1 MIITPEE
8 LQENGYTLLAR
19 LEHNDIIPFVRAYL
33 KKRTR
38 FSLVY
43 YISNLIP
50 LLLLVFFFWKYYF
63 TPGFTIANAINHFC
77 YGLGIAIALV
87 PLHEYIHVL
96 AYRSQ
101 GAKQTSYNANLKKFY
116 FMAIADQFVASRK
129 EFQIVALAPFMSIT
143 FILILLLFFANSSWA
158 FTIIGILLTHT
169 ACCSGDFALLSFFDF
184 YKDKAVVTYDDKENG
199 VSFFFIK

>member
-1 MIITPEE
+1 MTIKPGD
-8 LQENGYTLLAR
+8 LQQNGYTLLER
-19 LEHNDIIPFVRAYL
+19 LEHHDIIPFVKSYL

-43 YISNLIP
+43 YISNVIP
-50 LLLLVFFFWKYYF
+50 LLLLAFFCWKFYF
-63 TPGFTIANAINHFC
+63 TPGLTIANAFNHFC

-87 PLHEYIHVL
+87 PVHEYIHVL

-101 GAKQTSYNANLKKFY
+101 GAKKTSYNANLKKFY

-129 EFQIVALAPFMSIT
+129 EFQIVALAPFVCIT
-143 FILILLLFFANSSWA
+143 FILVLLLFFTNATWT
-158 FTIIGILLTHT
+158 FTIVGILFTHT

-184 YKDKAVVTYDDKENG
+184 HKDKAVVTYDDKENG
-199 VSFFFIK
+199 LSFFYGK